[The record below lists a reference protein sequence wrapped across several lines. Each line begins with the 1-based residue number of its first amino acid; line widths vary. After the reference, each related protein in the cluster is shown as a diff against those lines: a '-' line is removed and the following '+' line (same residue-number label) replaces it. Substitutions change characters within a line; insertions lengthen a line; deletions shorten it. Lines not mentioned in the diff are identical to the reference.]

1 MFSTAQIYLVY
12 SVIQYL
18 KQQTFS
24 PQSSHILMEDTNG
37 TVIHGITVYCVQ
49 VGKKNIHIVLGF
61 FLGGN

>member
-1 MFSTAQIYLVY
+1 VFSTAQIYLVY

-24 PQSSHILMEDTNG
+24 PRSSHILMEDTNG

-49 VGKKNIHIVLGF
+49 VGKKIYI
-61 FLGGN
+61 